1 MSSFRSFDGGS
12 VLKCSAQIASNWA
25 LFKVGRASIRSES
38 VSCTL
43 SPLWPKNQ
51 PYGQ

>member
-25 LFKVGRASIRSES
+25 MPEPLRGREIPVAMLKTLFLI
-38 VSCTL
+38 
-43 SPLWPKNQ
+43 
-51 PYGQ
+51 